1 MRVFGIGPRCAPS
14 SISKTSSGGIVCSA
28 ILARHSPSQRVLDGC
43 GPTGMAM
50 VIGAANICN
59 LCLPDAYVVYCARQA
74 TQPMGGFSFAWPR
87 SVQWVLPDNSTA
99 ADRGLHIFGSMP
111 MESDHI
117 ARRLRLYLV
126 LILMMVGCFAIG
138 LFVWQPAIYIAAGLA
153 LILASIAATELWKR

>member
-1 MRVFGIGPRCAPS
+1 
-14 SISKTSSGGIVCSA
+14 
-28 ILARHSPSQRVLDGC
+28 
-43 GPTGMAM
+43 
-50 VIGAANICN
+50 
-59 LCLPDAYVVYCARQA
+59 
-74 TQPMGGFSFAWPR
+74 
-87 SVQWVLPDNSTA
+87 
-99 ADRGLHIFGSMP
+99 